1 MRDHVRSSVACPVL
15 ALAAILASAAT
26 AAQAPPPTTA
36 QRAWTVPRT
45 PDGRPDLQGIWTNA
59 TLTPLERPRSLG
71 DRKYLT
77 EAEAAQLEAQAAQR
91 RAAADEN
98 LKPGDIGSYNEFWF
112 DSGTKVLPT
121 RQTSL
126 VVDPPDGRVP
136 VRPEAEARRDEHL
149 ARSTDHPEFMSIWD
163 RCISRG
169 VPGWIIP
176 AGYNNAYQIVQT
188 PGYVVIHAE
197 MIHDARIIP
206 VILRDARGDNQPA
219 LAPTVQLLE
228 GSSRGRWEGDTF
240 VVETTN
246 FSDRNWTAT
255 SAASGRIK
263 GIPQSPAL
271 KIVERLTRVADDRID
286 YEARIDDPATFSQ
299 PWTLAF
305 PLMRDDEYRIYEYA
319 CHEGNR
325 AVEGILRGARYQ
337 ERSGKRSPNQPRALP
352 LISRRGAPR
361 AENRAG

>member
-1 MRDHVRSSVACPVL
+1 MRGHL
-15 ALAAILASAAT
+15 GWLAALVPLVAAALGGTASVG
-26 AAQAPPPTTA
+26 AQPQAKAGTSPSRT
-36 QRAWTVPRT
+36 WSVPRT

-59 TLTPLERPRSLG
+59 TLTPLERPRALA
-71 DRKYLT
+71 DRAFLT
-77 EAEAAQLEAQAAQR
+77 EQEAAALEAQAAGRQ
-91 RAAADEN
+91 AVADEPGARQQAQA
-98 LKPGDIGSYNEFWF
+98 KGDIGSYNQFWF
-112 DSGTKVLPT
+112 DSGSTILPT

-136 VRPEAEARRDEHL
+136 VRPEAEARRDEAL
-149 ARSTDHPEFMSIWD
+149 KRSTEHPEFMSMWD

-206 VILRDARGDNQPA
+206 LEGHSPLPSTLR
-219 LAPTVQLLE
+219 LLE
-228 GSSRGRWEGDTF
+228 GDSLGRWEGDTL

-246 FSDRNWTAT
+246 FSDRNWIAT

-263 GIPQSPAL
+263 GIPQSTAL
-271 KIVERLTRVADDRID
+271 KIVERFTRTAPDRID
-286 YEARIDDPATFSQ
+286 YQARIEDPEVFTR

-305 PLMRDDEYRIYEYA
+305 PLTRDDDYRIYEYA

-325 AVEGILRGARYQ
+325 AVEGVLRGGRYQ
-337 ERSGKRSPNQPRALP
+337 ERTPGLKR
-352 LISRRGAPR
+352 
-361 AENRAG
+361 

>member
-1 MRDHVRSSVACPVL
+1 MGRVTL
-15 ALAAILASAAT
+15 LASIVLVASSFV
-26 AAQAPPPTTA
+26 TA
-36 QRAWTVPRT
+36 QTPARTETGKAWTVPRT
-45 PDGRPDLQGIWTNA
+45 HDGQPDLEGIWTNA
-59 TLTPLERPRSLG
+59 TLTPLERPRNLR
-71 DRKYLT
+71 DRPFLT
-77 EAEAAQLEAQAAQR
+77 EAEVAAIEEQAARLRATSDDR
-91 RAAADEN
+91 RTS
-98 LKPGDIGSYNEFWF
+98 GDVGNYNQFWT
-112 DSGTKVLPT
+112 DSGTTVLPT

-136 VRPEAEARRDEHL
+136 LRPEAEARRDEYL
-149 ARSTDHPEFMSIWD
+149 RRSTEGPEFMSMWD

-188 PGYVVIHAE
+188 AGFVVVHAE

-206 VILRDARGDNQPA
+206 LAARPP
-219 LAPTVQLLE
+219 LPSSVRLLE
-228 GSSRGRWEGDTF
+228 GDSRGRWEGDTL

-246 FSDRNWTAT
+246 FSDRNWIAT

-263 GIPQSPAL
+263 GIPQSTAL
-271 KIVERLTRVADDRID
+271 RIVERFTRVAANRID
-286 YEARIDDPATFSQ
+286 YEARIEDSAVFTQ

-325 AVEGILRGARYQ
+325 AVEGILRGARYR
-337 ERSGKRSPNQPRALP
+337 ERGE
-352 LISRRGAPR
+352 GAPR
-361 AENRAG
+361 K

>member
-1 MRDHVRSSVACPVL
+1 MRGHLGSLAVLLSLVAVALGGSASVGAQPP
-15 ALAAILASAAT
+15 AT
-26 AAQAPPPTTA
+26 AGTRRP
-36 QRAWTVPRT
+36 WTVPRT
-45 PDGRPDLQGIWTNA
+45 PDGRPDLQGVWTNA
-59 TLTPLERPRSLG
+59 TLTPLERPRAMA
-71 DRKYLT
+71 DRAFLT
-77 EAEAAQLEAQAAQR
+77 EKEAADLEAQAAGRQ
-91 RAAADEN
+91 AVADDAGARQQASAR
-98 LKPGDIGSYNEFWF
+98 GDVGSYNQFWF
-112 DSGTKVLPT
+112 DSGSTILPT

-136 VRPEAEARRDEHL
+136 VRPEAEARRDEAL
-149 ARSTDHPEFMSIWD
+149 RRSTEHPEFMSMWD

-206 VILRDARGDNQPA
+206 VDGRSALPSRLR
-219 LAPTVQLLE
+219 LLE
-228 GSSRGRWEGDTF
+228 GDSIGRWEGDTL

-246 FSDRNWTAT
+246 FSDWNWIAT

-263 GIPQSPAL
+263 GIPQSTAL
-271 KIVERLTRVADDRID
+271 KIVERFTRTGPARID
-286 YEARIDDPATFSQ
+286 YEARIEDPAVFTR

-305 PLMRDDEYRIYEYA
+305 PLTRDDEYRIYEYA

-325 AVEGILRGARYQ
+325 AIEGVLSGARYQ
-337 ERSGKRSPNQPRALP
+337 ERTGEPKR
-352 LISRRGAPR
+352 
-361 AENRAG
+361 

>member
-1 MRDHVRSSVACPVL
+1 MRVHVRSAVACVL
-15 ALAAILASAAT
+15 AISAFAWAAT
-26 AAQAPPPTTA
+26 TSAQAPPQT
-36 QRAWTVPRT
+36 RADRALAVPRT

-59 TLTPLERPRSLG
+59 TLTPLERPRGLG
-71 DRKYLT
+71 ERRYLS
-77 EAEAAQLEAQAAQR
+77 EAEATAIEEQAAKR
-91 RAAADEN
+91 RAIADDN
-98 LKPGDIGSYNEFWF
+98 LKPGDIGSYNDFWF
-112 DSGTKVLPT
+112 DSGSKVLPT

-126 VVDPPDGRVP
+126 VVDPSDGRVP

-149 ARSTDHPEFMSIWD
+149 KRSTDHPEFMSMWD

-188 PGYVVIHAE
+188 PEYVVIHAE

-206 VILRDARGDNQPA
+206 VDGRPPLPSSVRQ
-219 LAPTVQLLE
+219 LE
-228 GSSRGRWEGDTF
+228 GDSRGRWEGDTL

-246 FSDRNWTAT
+246 FTDRNWTAT

-263 GIPQSPAL
+263 GIPQSTAL
-271 KIVERLTRVADDRID
+271 KIVERFTRVAPDRID
-286 YEARIDDPATFSQ
+286 YEARIEDPEVFAQ

-305 PLMRDDEYRIYEYA
+305 PLIRDDEYRIYEYA
-319 CHEGNR
+319 CHEGNK

-337 ERSGKRSPNQPRALP
+337 ERAGRGSPK
-352 LISRRGAPR
+352 
-361 AENRAG
+361 

>member
-1 MRDHVRSSVACPVL
+1 MRQYVGLPVAC
-15 ALAAILASAAT
+15 ALLMTTAI
-26 AAQAPPPTTA
+26 A
-36 QRAWTVPRT
+36 QRAPDVPRT
-45 PDGRPDLQGIWTNA
+45 ADGRPDLQGTWTNA
-59 TLTPLERPRSLG
+59 TITPLERPRNLR
-71 DRKYLT
+71 DRAFLT
-77 EAEAAQLEAQAAQR
+77 EAEVAALEAQAAKG

-98 LKPGDIGSYNEFWF
+98 LKSGDIGSYNQFWF

-136 VRPEAEARRDEHL
+136 VRPEAEARRDEFL
-149 ARSTDHPEFMSIWD
+149 AKSTDAPEFMSVWD
-163 RCISRG
+163 QCISRG

-206 VILRDARGDNQPA
+206 LDGRRAPPA
-219 LAPTVQLLE
+219 SVRLLE
-228 GSSRGRWEGDTF
+228 GDSRGRWDGDTL

-246 FSDRNWTAT
+246 FSDRNWIAT

-263 GIPQSPAL
+263 GIPQSTEL
-271 KIVERLTRVADDRID
+271 RVVERFTLVAPDRID
-286 YEARIDDPATFSQ
+286 YQARIEDPAVFTA

-305 PLMRDDEYRIYEYA
+305 PLMKDDEYRIYEYA

-337 ERSGKRSPNQPRALP
+337 ERVRQRE
-352 LISRRGAPR
+352 R
-361 AENRAG
+361 

>member
-1 MRDHVRSSVACPVL
+1 MRDYQERPAACAVFAIAALVSVV
-15 ALAAILASAAT
+15 T
-26 AAQAPPPTTA
+26 TTAQAPAKPATGQA
-36 QRAWTVPRT
+36 GSVPRT
-45 PDGRPDLQGIWTNA
+45 PDGHPDLQGVWTNA
-59 TLTPLERPRSLG
+59 TLTPLERPRNLG

-77 EAEAAQLEAQAAQR
+77 EAEAAALEAQAEQR
-91 RAAADEN
+91 RATADDN
-98 LKPGDIGSYNEFWF
+98 LKPGEIGSYNEFWF
-112 DSGTKVLPT
+112 DSGTKVMPT

-136 VRPEAEARRDEHL
+136 VRPEAEARRDENL
-149 ARSTDHPEFMSIWD
+149 ARSTDHPEFMSMWD
-163 RCISRG
+163 RCVSRG

-206 VILRDARGDNQPA
+206 LDGRPSLPPSIR
-219 LAPTVQLLE
+219 LLE
-228 GSSRGRWEGDTF
+228 GDSRGRWEGDTL

-246 FSDRNWTAT
+246 FSDRNWIAT

-263 GIPQSPAL
+263 GIPQSGAL
-271 KIVERLTRVADDRID
+271 TIVERFTRVAADRID
-286 YEARIDDPATFSQ
+286 YEARIDDPAVFTR
-299 PWTLAF
+299 PWTLSF
-305 PLMRDDEYRIYEYA
+305 PLMKDDEYRIYEYA

-337 ERSGKRSPNQPRALP
+337 ERQGRG
-352 LISRRGAPR
+352 SRQ
-361 AENRAG
+361 

>member
-1 MRDHVRSSVACPVL
+1 VRDCLGFLGAGAL
-15 ALAAILASAAT
+15 LAATLVAGSVPVAVQ
-26 AAQAPPPTTA
+26 AQSPRPGTDRTW
-36 QRAWTVPRT
+36 RVPRT

-59 TLTPLERPRSLG
+59 TLTPLERPRNLT
-71 DRKYLT
+71 DRRELT
-77 EAEAAQLEAQAAQR
+77 EAEVAALEARAEKL

-98 LKPGDIGSYNEFWF
+98 LKTGDIGSYNQFWF
-112 DSGTKVLPT
+112 DAGTKVLPT

-136 VRPEAEARRDEHL
+136 VRQEAEARRDEYL
-149 ARSTDHPEFMSIWD
+149 ARSTHHPEFMSVWD
-163 RCISRG
+163 QCISRG

-188 PGYVVIHAE
+188 PGFVVIHAE

-206 VILRDARGDNQPA
+206 LDGRP
-219 LAPTVQLLE
+219 PPPSTVRLLE
-228 GSSRGRWEGDTF
+228 GDSRGRWEGDTL

-246 FSDRNWTAT
+246 FGDKNWIAT

-263 GIPQSPAL
+263 GIPQSTAL
-271 KIVERLTRVADDRID
+271 RIVEHFTRVAADRID
-286 YEARIDDPATFSQ
+286 YEARIEDPLIFTR

-305 PLMRDDEYRIYEYA
+305 PLMKDDEYRLYEYA

-337 ERSGKRSPNQPRALP
+337 ERLGRQR
-352 LISRRGAPR
+352 
-361 AENRAG
+361 